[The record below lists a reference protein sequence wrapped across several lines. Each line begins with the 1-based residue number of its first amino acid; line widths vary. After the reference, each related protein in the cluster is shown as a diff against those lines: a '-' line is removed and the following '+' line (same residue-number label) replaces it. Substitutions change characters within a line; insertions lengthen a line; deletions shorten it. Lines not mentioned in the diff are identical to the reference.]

1 VAATNRSGRN
11 FSNMSVLAL
20 SFGFGLIT
28 ASVLALA
35 AVGLSLQFG
44 VTNYINFAYGEFL
57 TLGAYL
63 AWTLSHGLGL
73 NIWLSVGLATLV
85 TGGFAVLLNHVLL
98 KPFTEKGVPLR
109 FLLVVTFGLSL
120 FLSNLILALWGPNF
134 KSLDLPR
141 ESPFAVGPLLF
152 TTSQLTIIGIA
163 VAAMAA
169 VHMLLTR
176 TEIGK
181 AMRAMSDSVDLAQ
194 VSGIDTNRITSFTW
208 LLSGCLA
215 GLAGIVLVVNI
226 TSFQP
231 SVGGEFLF
239 VIFAAVILG
248 GVGSPYGAMLGALI
262 IGLATEMSA
271 IIINSAYKNDV
282 AFGLLILT
290 LLMRPQGIIRMVGKA

>member
-1 VAATNRSGRN
+1 
-11 FSNMSVLAL
+11 MSVLAL

-44 VTNYINFAYGEFL
+44 VTNHINFAYGEFL
-57 TLGAYL
+57 TLGAYF

-73 NIWLSVGLATLV
+73 NIWVSVVLATLLMGV
-85 TGGFAVLLNHVLL
+85 FAVLVNQLLL
-98 KPFTEKGVPLR
+98 KPFTKKGVPLL

-120 FLSNLILALWGPNF
+120 FLSNLILAIWGPNF
-134 KSLDLPR
+134 KSLDLAR
-141 ESPFAVGPLLF
+141 ESPYVIGPFLF
-152 TTSQLTIIGIA
+152 TPSQLTIIGIA
-163 VAAMAA
+163 LLAMGA
-169 VHMLLTR
+169 VHLLLTR

-181 AMRAMSDSVDLAQ
+181 AMRAMSDSIDLAE
-194 VSGIDTNRITSFTW
+194 VSGIDTDRITSFTW
-208 LLSGCLA
+208 LVSGCLA
-215 GLAGIVLVVNI
+215 GLAGIVLVINI

-231 SVGGEFLF
+231 SFGGEFLF

-248 GVGSPYGAMLGALI
+248 GVGSPYGAMLGALV

-271 IIINSAYKNDV
+271 ILINSAYKNDV

-290 LLMRPQGIIRMVGKA
+290 LLLRPQGIIRMAGKAA

>member
-1 VAATNRSGRN
+1 
-11 FSNMSVLAL
+11 MSVLAQ
-20 SFGFGLIT
+20 SVGFGLIT

-57 TLGAYL
+57 TIGAYL
-63 AWTLSHGLGL
+63 AWTLSHSLHL
-73 NIWLSVGLATLV
+73 NVYLSLVVATLIMGV
-85 TGGFAVLLNHVLL
+85 FALLLNRLL
-98 KPFTEKGVPLR
+98 LRPFTKKGVPLL

-120 FLSNLILALWGPNF
+120 FLSNLTLAIWGPDF
-134 KSLDLPR
+134 QSLDLPR
-141 ESPFAVGPLLF
+141 EVPHAFGPFLF

-163 VAAMAA
+163 AVAMGAL
-169 VHMLLTR
+169 HILLTR

-194 VSGIDTNRITSFTW
+194 ISGIDTDRITSFTW

-215 GLAGIVLVVNI
+215 GLAGIVLAINI

-231 SVGGEFLF
+231 NFGGEFLF

-248 GVGSPYGAMLGALI
+248 GVGSPYGAMLGALV

-271 IIINSAYKNDV
+271 VLINSAYKNDV
-282 AFGLLILT
+282 AFALLILT
-290 LLMRPQGIIRMVGKA
+290 LLLRPQGIIRMAGKAA

>member
-1 VAATNRSGRN
+1 
-11 FSNMSVLAL
+11 MLAL

-63 AWTLSHGLGL
+63 AWTLSRVGL
-73 NIWLSVGLATLV
+73 NIYLSIAVATLLM
-85 TGGFAVLLNHVLL
+85 GGFGVILNQFLL
-98 KPFTEKGVPLR
+98 KPFTKKGVPLL

-120 FLSNLILALWGPNF
+120 FLSNLVLALWGPNF
-134 KSLDLPR
+134 KSLDISR
-141 ESPFAVGPLLF
+141 ETPHAIGPFLF
-152 TTSQLTIIGIA
+152 TNSQLAIIAIALLAMGGI
-163 VAAMAA
+163 
-169 VHMLLTR
+169 HLLLTR

-181 AMRAMSDSVDLAQ
+181 AMRAMSDSVVLAQ
-194 VSGIDTNRITSFTW
+194 VSGIDTDRITAFTW

-215 GLAGIVLVVNI
+215 GLAGIVLVINI

-248 GVGSPYGAMLGALI
+248 GVGSPYGAMLGALV

-271 IIINSAYKNDV
+271 VVINSAYKNDV
-282 AFGLLILT
+282 AFALLILA
-290 LLMRPQGIIRMVGKA
+290 LLLRPQGLIRMAGKA

>member
-1 VAATNRSGRN
+1 
-11 FSNMSVLAL
+11 MSVLAQ

-57 TLGAYL
+57 TIGAYL
-63 AWTLSHGLGL
+63 AWTLSHGLHL
-73 NIWLSVGLATLV
+73 NVYLALVVATLIMGV
-85 TGGFAVLLNHVLL
+85 LALLLNRFLL
-98 KPFTEKGVPLR
+98 RPFTKKGVPLL

-120 FLSNLILALWGPNF
+120 FLSNLTLAIWGPDF
-134 KSLDLPR
+134 QSLDLPR
-141 ESPFAVGPLLF
+141 EVPHAFGPFLF

-163 VAAMAA
+163 LVTMGA
-169 VHMLLTR
+169 VHLLLTR

-194 VSGIDTNRITSFTW
+194 ISGIDTDRITSFTW

-215 GLAGIVLVVNI
+215 GLAGIVLAINI

-231 SVGGEFLF
+231 NFGGEFLF

-248 GVGSPYGAMLGALI
+248 GVGSPYGAMLGALV

-271 IIINSAYKNDV
+271 VLINSAYKNDV
-282 AFGLLILT
+282 AFALLIIA
-290 LLMRPQGIIRMVGKA
+290 LLVRPQGIIRMAGKA

>member
-1 VAATNRSGRN
+1 
-11 FSNMSVLAL
+11 MSVLAL

-63 AWTLSHGLGL
+63 AWTLNHFGI
-73 NIWLSVGLATLV
+73 NIYVSIVVAAVAIGV
-85 TGGFAVLLNHVLL
+85 FGVLLNQFLL
-98 KPFTEKGVPLR
+98 KPFTKKGVPLL

-120 FLSNLILALWGPNF
+120 FLSNMILAIWGPNF
-134 KSLDLPR
+134 KSLDIPR
-141 ESPFAVGPLLF
+141 QVPHIIGPFLF
-152 TTSQLTIIGIA
+152 TTSQLTIIV
-163 VAAMAA
+163 VALVAMGA
-169 VHMLLTR
+169 VHLLLTR

-194 VSGIDTNRITSFTW
+194 VSGIDTERITAFTW
-208 LLSGCLA
+208 LVSGTLA
-215 GLAGIVLVVNI
+215 GLAGIVLVINI
-226 TSFQP
+226 TTFQP

-248 GVGSPYGAMLGALI
+248 GVGSPYGAMLGALV

-271 IIINSAYKNDV
+271 VLMNSAYKNDV

-290 LLMRPQGIIRMVGKA
+290 LLLRPQGIIRMAGKA